1 MKIKFEI
8 IEVLESKEIEFATIL
23 ILERFLRKKVLL
35 KIAPF
40 LFQICSVFRKCSV
53 KSVILGS
60 ARNATNVDLTTFFIL
75 RKC

>member
-23 ILERFLRKKVLL
+23 ILERFLRKKMLL

-40 LFQICSVFRKCSV
+40 LFQICSVFVPCSV
-53 KSVILGS
+53 
-60 ARNATNVDLTTFFIL
+60 NVP
-75 RKC
+75 